1 MKLPT
6 LSSTL
11 GAYFQEEEET
21 LAKPEQPSVPGI
33 VCNNRKE
40 KKRKATRRG
49 LLESTGYSREDAAIS
64 HPPAPP
70 INKAPGHLS
79 AIATPIVIRAH
90 FLLPLINYG
99 CSRSCD

>member
-40 KKRKATRRG
+40 KKMKARRRG
-49 LLESTGYSREDAAIS
+49 LL
-64 HPPAPP
+64 
-70 INKAPGHLS
+70 
-79 AIATPIVIRAH
+79 
-90 FLLPLINYG
+90 
-99 CSRSCD
+99 